1 MGRKGRK
8 CQGPQREPIAERLAK
23 IKSKEVT
30 QEQEAF
36 ERVHARMLEH
46 QENEMKKRIKVL
58 KALCQKG
65 EEEDLDVSTLMEA
78 QQTPPTKTRHRHAE
92 GADQLGRALAYK
104 VYAWS
109 TFSATNWPRRRPPL
123 SNDAQ

>member
-1 MGRKGRK
+1 MGRKGK
-8 CQGPQREPIAERLAK
+8 GQGPKREPLAERLAK

-30 QEQEAF
+30 QESVNQEAF
-36 ERVHARMLEH
+36 ERVLEH